1 MDFIITS
8 INTKQIVN
16 ERELWEQEQER
27 DTEQDTERDTGYD
40 TDTETYAE
48 DYHDDME
55 GCDDEWYSLHVV

>member
-16 ERELWEQEQER
+16 ERELWEQER
-27 DTEQDTERDTGYD
+27 DTVQDTERDTGYD